1 MKDKI
6 KESSLKRLFRF
17 VIAHWPYL
25 VLSTIAAFFF
35 VIFNSASIWITAT
48 MINNILVDF
57 NDMIIENQR
66 LLSLNDL
73 SMNDRLKL
81 FSNNL
86 LLKETAIKTVS
97 SVCIALIVVFS
108 AKNISLY
115 IKNITLSIVQYRL
128 IRDLRN
134 KLYSHLHYLSLSYF
148 NKNKSGELTAV
159 LVNDIDNMR
168 SSLSIMFQKLFV
180 EPINI
185 LILMSLLFI
194 VSSKLA
200 LIALLIIPVSGF
212 IIFGISHSIRRRSRR
227 SQAQLAGM
235 TSMIAET
242 ISSMRIVKA
251 FATKSF
257 EINRFA
263 KETQKYYRLMIR
275 RDRLR
280 FVSSP
285 VSETFGAS
293 IAALLLYVGARDV
306 LVVESINSED
316 FLRFI
321 LLLFSLFQPLRSL
334 TNVINELQNGLASAD
349 RVFNIMDI
357 ESDIKDSKNAVKI
370 NDLKEKLMFKNVSFS
385 YSNKS
390 ENVLNDI
397 NFSIN
402 KGEIIA
408 LVGPSGAGKSTLV
421 DLIPRFYDT
430 LNGAILIDNQNIKE
444 IEINSLR
451 SLMGIVTQETL
462 LFDDTVKANISY
474 GSDNIPDSEVIDA
487 AKAANAHEFI
497 LKLPD
502 AYDTIIGE
510 RGVSLSGGQ
519 KQRIAIARAIV
530 KNPPILIL
538 DEATSSLDSESESNV
553 QEAIESLMNKR
564 TVIVIAHRLSTVKN
578 ANKILVLDRGKIVQ
592 KGNHEDLINDEGI
605 YKQLHKMQFRT

>member
-1 MKDKI
+1 M
-6 KESSLKRLFRF
+6 KESSLKRLFNF
-17 VIAHWPYL
+17 VLSHWPFL
-25 VLSTIAAFFF
+25 LLSTIAAFFF
-35 VIFNSASIWITAT
+35 VVFNSASIWITAT
-48 MINNILVDF
+48 MINNILIDF
-57 NDMIIENQR
+57 NEMIIENER
-66 LLSLNDL
+66 LKSLNDL
-73 SMNDRLKL
+73 TMNDRLKL
-81 FSNNL
+81 FSNGL
-86 LLKETAIKTVS
+86 LLKDTAINTVS

-134 KLYSHLHYLSLSYF
+134 KLYSHFHYLSLSYF

-168 SSLSIMFQKLFV
+168 NSLSIMFQKLFV

-194 VSSKLA
+194 VSPKLA
-200 LIALLIIPVSGF
+200 SIALLIIPISSV
-212 IIFGISHSIRRRSRR
+212 IIFGISHSIRRRSKR

-242 ISSMRIVKA
+242 IGSMRIVKA

-257 EINRFA
+257 EIKRFA
-263 KETQKYYRLMIR
+263 RETQKYYQLMLR

-285 VSETFGAS
+285 VSETFGAT
-293 IAALLLYVGARDV
+293 IAALLLWVGARDV
-306 LVVESINSED
+306 LVTQSISSED

-321 LLLFSLFQPLRSL
+321 LLLFSLFQPLKNL
-334 TNVINELQNGLASAD
+334 TNVVNELQNGLASAD
-349 RVFNIMDI
+349 RVFAIMDI
-357 ESDIKDSKNAVKI
+357 DSDIKDTNNAVEI
-370 NDLKEKLMFKNVSFS
+370 VDLKESLSFNQVSFS
-385 YSNKS
+385 YGEKNDK
-390 ENVLNDI
+390 VLNNI
-397 NFSIN
+397 NFKIN

-430 LNGAILIDNQNIKE
+430 LDGSIKIDNKNIKE
-444 IEINSLR
+444 LKISSLR
-451 SLMGIVTQETL
+451 SLMGIVTQETF
-462 LFDDTVKANISY
+462 LFDDSVKANIAY
-474 GSDNIPDSEVIDA
+474 GVENISDNQIQEA
-487 AKAANAHEFI
+487 AKAANADNFI
-497 LKLPD
+497 KELPD
-502 AYDTIIGE
+502 GYNTIIGE

-538 DEATSSLDSESESNV
+538 DEATSSLDSESEKHV
-553 QEAIESLMNKR
+553 QSAIENLMNKR
-564 TVIVIAHRLSTVKN
+564 TVIVIAHRLSTVHN
-578 ANKILVLDRGKIVQ
+578 ADKILVLEKGQIVQ
-592 KGNHEDLINDEGI
+592 EGKHEDLVNNEGL

>member
-1 MKDKI
+1 MQ
-6 KESSLKRLFRF
+6 ESSLKRLFKF
-17 VIAHWPYL
+17 VLAHWPFL
-25 VLSTIAAFFF
+25 LLSTCAAFFF
-35 VIFNSASIWITAT
+35 VVFNSASIWITAT
-48 MINNILVDF
+48 MINNILIDF
-57 NDMIIENQR
+57 NQMLIENQK

-73 SMNDRLKL
+73 TMNDRLKL

-86 LLKETAIKTVS
+86 LLKDTAINTVS
-97 SVCIALIVVFS
+97 SVCIALIIVFS
-108 AKNISLY
+108 AKNIFLY
-115 IKNITLSIVQYRL
+115 IKNITLSVVQYKL

-134 KLYSHLHYLSLSYF
+134 KLYSHFHYLSLSYF

-168 SSLSIMFQKLFV
+168 NSLSIMFQKLFV

-185 LILMSLLFI
+185 IILMSLLFI

-200 LIALLIIPVSGF
+200 LIALLIIPISGV
-212 IIFGISHSIRRRSRR
+212 IIFGISNSIRRRSKR

-242 ISSMRIVKA
+242 IGSMRIVKA
-251 FATKSF
+251 FATKGF

-263 KETQKYYRLMIR
+263 SETQKYYKLMLR

-293 IAALLLYVGARDV
+293 IAALLLWVGARDV
-306 LVVESINSED
+306 LVVESISSED

-321 LLLFSLFQPLRSL
+321 LLLFSLFQPLKNL
-334 TNVINELQNGLASAD
+334 TNVVNELQNGLASAD
-349 RVFNIMDI
+349 RVFAIMDTK
-357 ESDIKDSKNAVKI
+357 SDILDSDRAVKI
-370 NDLKEKLMFKNVSFS
+370 SDLDNNIAFNNVSFA
-385 YSNKS
+385 YKK
-390 ENVLNDI
+390 EHEKVLDKI
-397 NFSIN
+397 NFNIN

-430 LNGAILIDNQNIKE
+430 IDGSITIDGIDVKDIK
-444 IEINSLR
+444 INSLR
-451 SLMGIVTQETL
+451 SLMGIVTQETF
-462 LFDDTVKANISY
+462 LFDDSIKANIAY
-474 GSDNIPDSEVIDA
+474 GVDNISDKEIEEA

-497 LKLPD
+497 TELENG
-502 AYDTIIGE
+502 YNTIIGE

-538 DEATSSLDSESESNV
+538 DEATSSLDSESEKHV
-553 QEAIESLMNKR
+553 QSAIENLMNQR
-564 TVIVIAHRLSTVKN
+564 TVFVIAHRLSTVHN
-578 ANKILVLDRGKIVQ
+578 ASKIFVLDNGKIVQ
-592 KGNHEDLINDEGI
+592 EGKHEELVNIDGL
-605 YKQLHKMQFRT
+605 YKQLHKMQFQT

>member
-1 MKDKI
+1 M

-17 VIAHWPYL
+17 VLAHWPFL
-25 VLSTIAAFFF
+25 LLSTLAAFFF

-48 MINNILVDF
+48 MINNILIDF
-57 NDMIIENQR
+57 NEMLVENQR
-66 LLSLNDL
+66 LASLSELT
-73 SMNDRLKL
+73 MNDRLKL
-81 FSNNL
+81 FSNSL
-86 LLKETAIKTVS
+86 LLRDTAISTVS
-97 SVCIALIVVFS
+97 AVCVALIVVFS

-134 KLYSHLHYLSLSYF
+134 KLYSHFHYLSLSYF

-168 SSLSIMFQKLFV
+168 NSLSIMFQKLFV

-185 LILMSLLFI
+185 IILMSLLFI
-194 VSSKLA
+194 VSTKLA
-200 LIALLIIPVSGF
+200 LIALLIIPVSGI
-212 IIFGISHSIRRRSRR
+212 IIFGISHSIRRRSAR

-242 ISSMRIVKA
+242 IGSMRIVKA
-251 FATKSF
+251 FATKGF

-263 KETQKYYRLMIR
+263 KETQKYYKLMIR

-285 VSETFGAS
+285 VSETFGAT
-293 IAALLLYVGARDV
+293 IAALLLWVGARDV
-306 LVVESINSED
+306 LVIESISSED

-321 LLLFSLFQPLRSL
+321 LLLFSLFQPLKNL
-334 TNVINELQNGLASAD
+334 TNVVNELQNGLASAD
-349 RVFNIMDI
+349 RVFAIMDI
-357 ESDIKDSKNAVKI
+357 KSDIQDVDNAFKVKDLNSSLSF
-370 NDLKEKLMFKNVSFS
+370 NDVSFTYGS
-385 YSNKS
+385 KD
-390 ENVLNDI
+390 EKVLNNI
-397 NFSIN
+397 NFKIN
-402 KGEIIA
+402 KGEIFA

-430 LNGAILIDNQNIKE
+430 LSGSIKIDGKDIKDLE
-444 IEINSLR
+444 LKSLR
-451 SLMGIVTQETL
+451 SLMGIVTQETF

-474 GSDNIPDSEVIDA
+474 GLEKISDDEIKDA
-487 AKAANAHEFI
+487 SKAANAHEFI
-497 LKLPD
+497 KKLPD
-502 AYDTIIGE
+502 GYNTIIGE

-538 DEATSSLDSESESNV
+538 DEATSSLDSESEKHV
-553 QEAIESLMNKR
+553 QSAIENLMSER
-564 TVIVIAHRLSTVKN
+564 TVFVIAHRLSTVHN
-578 ANKILVLDRGKIVQ
+578 ANKILVLENGQIVQ
-592 KGNHEDLINDEGI
+592 EGKHDDLINVDGL
-605 YKQLHKMQFRT
+605 YKQLHKMQFQT

>member
-1 MKDKI
+1 M

-17 VIAHWPYL
+17 VLAHWPFL
-25 VLSTIAAFFF
+25 LLSTLAAFFF

-48 MINNILVDF
+48 MINNILIDF
-57 NDMIIENQR
+57 NEMLVENQR
-66 LLSLNDL
+66 LASLSELT
-73 SMNDRLKL
+73 MNDRLKL
-81 FSNNL
+81 FSNSL
-86 LLKETAIKTVS
+86 LLRDTAISTVS
-97 SVCIALIVVFS
+97 AVCVALIVVFS

-134 KLYSHLHYLSLSYF
+134 KLYSHFHYLSLSYF

-168 SSLSIMFQKLFV
+168 NSLSIMFQKLFV

-185 LILMSLLFI
+185 IILMSLLFI
-194 VSSKLA
+194 VSTKLA
-200 LIALLIIPVSGF
+200 LIALLIIPVSGI
-212 IIFGISHSIRRRSRR
+212 IIFGISHSIRRRSAR

-242 ISSMRIVKA
+242 IGSMRIVKA
-251 FATKSF
+251 FANKGF

-263 KETQKYYRLMIR
+263 KETQKYYKLMIR

-285 VSETFGAS
+285 VSETFGAT
-293 IAALLLYVGARDV
+293 IAALLLWVGARDV
-306 LVVESINSED
+306 LVIESISSED

-321 LLLFSLFQPLRSL
+321 LLLFSLFQPLKNL
-334 TNVINELQNGLASAD
+334 TNVVNELQNGLASAD
-349 RVFNIMDI
+349 RVFAIMDI
-357 ESDIKDSKNAVKI
+357 KSDIQDVDNAFKVKDLNSSLSF
-370 NDLKEKLMFKNVSFS
+370 NDVSFT
-385 YSNKS
+385 YGNKD
-390 ENVLNDI
+390 EKVLNNI
-397 NFSIN
+397 NFKIN
-402 KGEIIA
+402 KGEIFA

-430 LNGAILIDNQNIKE
+430 LSGSIKIDGKDIKDLE
-444 IEINSLR
+444 LKSLR
-451 SLMGIVTQETL
+451 SLMGIVTQETF

-474 GSDNIPDSEVIDA
+474 GVENISDDEIKDA
-487 AKAANAHEFI
+487 SKAANAHEFI
-497 LKLPD
+497 KKLPD
-502 AYDTIIGE
+502 GYNTIIGE

-538 DEATSSLDSESESNV
+538 DEATSSLDSESEKHV
-553 QEAIESLMNKR
+553 QSAIENLMSER
-564 TVIVIAHRLSTVKN
+564 TVFVIAHRLSTVHN
-578 ANKILVLDRGKIVQ
+578 ANKILVLENGQIVQ
-592 KGNHEDLINDEGI
+592 EGKHDDLINVDGL
-605 YKQLHKMQFRT
+605 YKQLHKMQFQT

>member
-1 MKDKI
+1 M
-6 KESSLKRLFRF
+6 KESSLKRLFSF
-17 VIAHWPYL
+17 VLAHWPFL
-25 VLSTIAAFFF
+25 LLSTLAAFFF
-35 VIFNSASIWITAT
+35 VVFNSASIWITAT
-48 MINNILVDF
+48 MINNILIDF
-57 NDMIIENQR
+57 NEMIIENER
-66 LLSLNDL
+66 LKSLNDL
-73 SMNDRLKL
+73 TMNDRLKIY
-81 FSNNL
+81 SNGL
-86 LLKETAIKTVS
+86 LLKDTAINTVS

-134 KLYSHLHYLSLSYF
+134 KLYSHFHYLSLSYF

-168 SSLSIMFQKLFV
+168 NSLSIMFQKLFV

-194 VSSKLA
+194 VSPKLA
-200 LIALLIIPVSGF
+200 LIALLIIPISSV
-212 IIFGISHSIRRRSRR
+212 IIFGISHSIRRRSKR

-242 ISSMRIVKA
+242 IGSMRIVKA

-257 EINRFA
+257 EIKRFA
-263 KETQKYYRLMIR
+263 RETQKYYQLMLR

-285 VSETFGAS
+285 VSETFGAT
-293 IAALLLYVGARDV
+293 IAALLLWVGARDV
-306 LVVESINSED
+306 LVTQSISSED

-321 LLLFSLFQPLRSL
+321 LLLFSLFQPLKNL
-334 TNVINELQNGLASAD
+334 TNVVNELQNGLASAD
-349 RVFNIMDI
+349 RVFAIMDI
-357 ESDIKDSKNAVKI
+357 DSDIKDRNNAAEIV
-370 NDLKEKLMFKNVSFS
+370 DLKESLSFNQVSFS
-385 YSNKS
+385 YGEKNDK
-390 ENVLNDI
+390 VLNNI
-397 NFSIN
+397 NFKID

-430 LNGAILIDNQNIKE
+430 LDGSIKIDNKNVKE
-444 IEINSLR
+444 LKISSLR
-451 SLMGIVTQETL
+451 SLMGIVTQETF
-462 LFDDTVKANISY
+462 LFDDSVKANIAY
-474 GSDNIPDSEVIDA
+474 GLENISDNQIEEA
-487 AKAANAHEFI
+487 AKAANADNFI
-497 LKLPD
+497 KELPD
-502 AYDTIIGE
+502 GYNTIIGE

-538 DEATSSLDSESESNV
+538 DEATSSLDSESEKHV
-553 QEAIESLMNKR
+553 QSAIENLMSKR
-564 TVIVIAHRLSTVKN
+564 TVIVIAHRLSTVHN
-578 ANKILVLDRGKIVQ
+578 ADKILVLEKGQIVQ
-592 KGNHEDLINDEGI
+592 EGKHEDLVNNEGL

>member
-1 MKDKI
+1 M

-17 VIAHWPYL
+17 VLAHWPFL
-25 VLSTIAAFFF
+25 LLSTLAAFFF

-48 MINNILVDF
+48 MINNILIDF
-57 NDMIIENQR
+57 NEMLVENQR
-66 LLSLNDL
+66 LVSLSELT
-73 SMNDRLKL
+73 MNDRLKL
-81 FSNNL
+81 FSNSL
-86 LLKETAIKTVS
+86 LLRDTAISTVS
-97 SVCIALIVVFS
+97 AVCVALIVVFS

-134 KLYSHLHYLSLSYF
+134 KLYSHFHYLSLSYF

-168 SSLSIMFQKLFV
+168 NSLSIMFQKLFV

-185 LILMSLLFI
+185 IFLMSLLFI
-194 VSSKLA
+194 VSTKLA
-200 LIALLIIPVSGF
+200 LIALLIIPVSGI
-212 IIFGISHSIRRRSRR
+212 IIFGISHSIRRRSAR

-242 ISSMRIVKA
+242 IGSMRIVKA
-251 FATKSF
+251 FATKGF

-263 KETQKYYRLMIR
+263 KETQKYYKLMIR

-285 VSETFGAS
+285 VSETFGAT
-293 IAALLLYVGARDV
+293 IAALLLWVGARDV
-306 LVVESINSED
+306 LVIESISSED

-321 LLLFSLFQPLRSL
+321 LLLFSLFQPLKNL
-334 TNVINELQNGLASAD
+334 TNVVNELQNGLASAD
-349 RVFNIMDI
+349 RVFAIMDI
-357 ESDIKDSKNAVKI
+357 KSDIQDVDNAFKVKDLNSSLSF
-370 NDLKEKLMFKNVSFS
+370 NDVSFT
-385 YSNKS
+385 YGNKD
-390 ENVLNDI
+390 EKVLNNI
-397 NFSIN
+397 NFKIN
-402 KGEIIA
+402 KGEIFA

-430 LNGAILIDNQNIKE
+430 LSGSIKIDGKDIKDLE
-444 IEINSLR
+444 LKSLR
-451 SLMGIVTQETL
+451 SLMGIVTQETF

-474 GSDNIPDSEVIDA
+474 GVENISDDEIKDA
-487 AKAANAHEFI
+487 SKAANAHEFI
-497 LKLPD
+497 KKLPD
-502 AYDTIIGE
+502 GYNTIIGE

-538 DEATSSLDSESESNV
+538 DEATSSLDSESEKHV
-553 QEAIESLMNKR
+553 QSAIENLMSER
-564 TVIVIAHRLSTVKN
+564 TVFVIAHRLSTVHN
-578 ANKILVLDRGKIVQ
+578 ANKILVLENGQIVQ
-592 KGNHEDLINDEGI
+592 EGKHDDLINVDGL
-605 YKQLHKMQFRT
+605 YKQLHKMQFQT

>member
-1 MKDKI
+1 M
-6 KESSLKRLFRF
+6 KESSLKRLFNF
-17 VIAHWPYL
+17 VLAHWPFL
-25 VLSTIAAFFF
+25 LLSTLAAFFF
-35 VIFNSASIWITAT
+35 VVFNSASIWITAT
-48 MINNILVDF
+48 MINNILIDF
-57 NDMIIENQR
+57 NEMIIENER
-66 LLSLNDL
+66 LKSLNDL
-73 SMNDRLKL
+73 TMNDRLKI
-81 FSNNL
+81 FSNGL
-86 LLKETAIKTVS
+86 LLKDTAINTVS

-134 KLYSHLHYLSLSYF
+134 KLYSHFHYLSLSYF

-168 SSLSIMFQKLFV
+168 NSLSIMFQKLFV

-194 VSSKLA
+194 VSPKLA
-200 LIALLIIPVSGF
+200 LIALLIIPISSV
-212 IIFGISHSIRRRSRR
+212 IIFGISHSIRRRSKR

-242 ISSMRIVKA
+242 IGSMRIVKA

-257 EINRFA
+257 EIKRFA
-263 KETQKYYRLMIR
+263 RETQKYYQLMLR

-285 VSETFGAS
+285 VSETFGAT
-293 IAALLLYVGARDV
+293 IAALLLWVGARDV
-306 LVVESINSED
+306 LVTQSISSED

-321 LLLFSLFQPLRSL
+321 LLLFSLFQPLKNL
-334 TNVINELQNGLASAD
+334 TNVVNELQNGLASAD
-349 RVFNIMDI
+349 RVFAIMDI
-357 ESDIKDSKNAVKI
+357 DSDIKDTNNAAEIV
-370 NDLKEKLMFKNVSFS
+370 DLKESLSFNQVSFS
-385 YSNKS
+385 YGEKNDK
-390 ENVLNDI
+390 VLNNI
-397 NFSIN
+397 NFKIN

-430 LNGAILIDNQNIKE
+430 LDGSIKIDNKNIKE
-444 IEINSLR
+444 LKISSLR
-451 SLMGIVTQETL
+451 SLMGIVTQETF
-462 LFDDTVKANISY
+462 LFDDSVKANIAY
-474 GSDNIPDSEVIDA
+474 GLENISDNQIEEA
-487 AKAANAHEFI
+487 AKAANADDFI
-497 LKLPD
+497 KELPD
-502 AYDTIIGE
+502 GYNTIIGE

-538 DEATSSLDSESESNV
+538 DEATSSLDSESEKHV
-553 QEAIESLMNKR
+553 QSAIENLMSKR
-564 TVIVIAHRLSTVKN
+564 TVIVIAHRLSTVHN
-578 ANKILVLDRGKIVQ
+578 ADKILVLEKGQIVQ
-592 KGNHEDLINDEGI
+592 EGKHEDLVNNEGL

>member
-1 MKDKI
+1 M

-17 VIAHWPYL
+17 VLAHWPFL
-25 VLSTIAAFFF
+25 LLSTLAAFFF

-48 MINNILVDF
+48 MINNILIDF
-57 NDMIIENQR
+57 NEMLVENQR
-66 LLSLNDL
+66 LVSLSELT
-73 SMNDRLKL
+73 MNDRLKL
-81 FSNNL
+81 FSNSL
-86 LLKETAIKTVS
+86 LLRDTAISTVS
-97 SVCIALIVVFS
+97 AVCVALIVVFS

-134 KLYSHLHYLSLSYF
+134 KLYSHFHYLSLSYF

-168 SSLSIMFQKLFV
+168 NSLSIMFQKLFV

-185 LILMSLLFI
+185 IILMSLLFI
-194 VSSKLA
+194 VSTKLA
-200 LIALLIIPVSGF
+200 LIALLIIPVSGI
-212 IIFGISHSIRRRSRR
+212 IIFGISHSIRRRSAR

-242 ISSMRIVKA
+242 IGSMRIVKA
-251 FATKSF
+251 FATKGF

-263 KETQKYYRLMIR
+263 KETQKYYKLMIR

-285 VSETFGAS
+285 VSETFGAT
-293 IAALLLYVGARDV
+293 IAALLLWVGARDV
-306 LVVESINSED
+306 LVIESISSED

-321 LLLFSLFQPLRSL
+321 LLLFSLFQPLKNL
-334 TNVINELQNGLASAD
+334 TNVVNELQNGLASAD
-349 RVFNIMDI
+349 RVFAIMDI
-357 ESDIKDSKNAVKI
+357 KSDIQDVDNAFKVKDLNSSLSF
-370 NDLKEKLMFKNVSFS
+370 NDVSFT
-385 YSNKS
+385 YGNKD
-390 ENVLNDI
+390 EKVLNNI
-397 NFSIN
+397 NFKIN
-402 KGEIIA
+402 KGEIFA

-430 LNGAILIDNQNIKE
+430 LSGSIKIDGKDIKDLE
-444 IEINSLR
+444 LKSLR
-451 SLMGIVTQETL
+451 SLMGIVTQETF

-474 GSDNIPDSEVIDA
+474 GVENISDDEIKDA
-487 AKAANAHEFI
+487 SKAANAHEFI
-497 LKLPD
+497 KKLPD
-502 AYDTIIGE
+502 GYNTIIGE

-538 DEATSSLDSESESNV
+538 DEATSSLDSESEKYV
-553 QEAIESLMNKR
+553 QSAIENLMSER
-564 TVIVIAHRLSTVKN
+564 TVFVIAHRLSTVHN
-578 ANKILVLDRGKIVQ
+578 ANKILVLENGQIVQ
-592 KGNHEDLINDEGI
+592 EGKHDDLINVDGL
-605 YKQLHKMQFRT
+605 YKQLHKMQFQT

>member
-1 MKDKI
+1 M
-6 KESSLKRLFRF
+6 KESSLKRLFKF
-17 VIAHWPYL
+17 VLAHWPFL
-25 VLSTIAAFFF
+25 LLSTLAAFFF

-48 MINNILVDF
+48 MINNILIDF
-57 NDMIIENQR
+57 NEMLVENQR
-66 LLSLNDL
+66 LLNLSEL

-86 LLKETAIKTVS
+86 LLKDTAISTVS
-97 SVCIALIVVFS
+97 AVCVALIVVFS

-134 KLYSHLHYLSLSYF
+134 KLYSHFHYLSLSYF

-168 SSLSIMFQKLFV
+168 NSLSIMFQKLFV

-194 VSSKLA
+194 VSTKLA
-200 LIALLIIPVSGF
+200 LIALLIIPVSGI
-212 IIFGISHSIRRRSRR
+212 IIFGISHSIRRRSAR
-227 SQAQLAGM
+227 SQAQLAGI

-242 ISSMRIVKA
+242 IGSMRIVKA
-251 FATKSF
+251 FANKGF

-263 KETQKYYRLMIR
+263 KETQKYYKLMLR

-285 VSETFGAS
+285 VSETFGAT
-293 IAALLLYVGARDV
+293 IAALLLWVGARDV
-306 LVVESINSED
+306 LVVESISSED

-321 LLLFSLFQPLRSL
+321 LLLFSLFQPLKNL
-334 TNVINELQNGLASAD
+334 TNVVNELQNGLASAD
-349 RVFNIMDI
+349 RVFAIMDI
-357 ESDIKDSKNAVKI
+357 KSDIQDSDNAVEIK
-370 NDLKEKLMFKNVSFS
+370 DLESSLSFKDVSFS
-385 YSNKS
+385 YGDKNKK
-390 ENVLNDI
+390 VLHNI
-397 NFSIN
+397 NFKIN

-430 LNGAILIDNQNIKE
+430 LSGAVKVDGKDIKE
-444 IEINSLR
+444 LKINSLR
-451 SLMGIVTQETL
+451 SLMGIVTQETF
-462 LFDDTVKANISY
+462 LFDDSVKANIAY
-474 GSDNIPDSEVIDA
+474 GVENISDERVKDA

-497 LKLPD
+497 QNLPEG
-502 AYDTIIGE
+502 YDTIIGE

-538 DEATSSLDSESESNV
+538 DEATSSLDSESEKHV
-553 QEAIESLMNKR
+553 QSAIENLMNER
-564 TVIVIAHRLSTVKN
+564 TVFVIAHRLSTVHN
-578 ANKILVLDRGKIVQ
+578 ANKILVLEKGQIVQ
-592 KGNHEDLINDEGI
+592 EGKHDELVNIDGL

>member
-1 MKDKI
+1 M

-17 VIAHWPYL
+17 VLAHWPFL
-25 VLSTIAAFFF
+25 LLSTLAAFFF

-48 MINNILVDF
+48 MINNILIDF
-57 NDMIIENQR
+57 NEMLVENQR
-66 LLSLNDL
+66 LASLSELTI
-73 SMNDRLKL
+73 NDRLKL
-81 FSNNL
+81 FSNSL
-86 LLKETAIKTVS
+86 LLRDTAISTVS
-97 SVCIALIVVFS
+97 AVCVALIVVFS

-134 KLYSHLHYLSLSYF
+134 KLYSHFHYLSLSYF

-168 SSLSIMFQKLFV
+168 NSLSIMFQKLFV

-185 LILMSLLFI
+185 IILMSLLFI
-194 VSSKLA
+194 VSTKLA
-200 LIALLIIPVSGF
+200 LIALLIIPVSGI
-212 IIFGISHSIRRRSRR
+212 IIFGISHSIRRRSAR

-242 ISSMRIVKA
+242 IGSMRIVKA
-251 FATKSF
+251 FATKGF

-263 KETQKYYRLMIR
+263 KETQKYYKLMIR

-285 VSETFGAS
+285 VSETFGAT
-293 IAALLLYVGARDV
+293 IAALLLWVGARDV
-306 LVVESINSED
+306 LVIESISSED

-321 LLLFSLFQPLRSL
+321 LLLFSLFQPLKNL
-334 TNVINELQNGLASAD
+334 TNVVNELQNGLASAD
-349 RVFNIMDI
+349 RVFAIMDI
-357 ESDIKDSKNAVKI
+357 KSDIQDVDNAFKVKDLNSSLSF
-370 NDLKEKLMFKNVSFS
+370 NDVSFT
-385 YSNKS
+385 YGNKD
-390 ENVLNDI
+390 EKVLNNI
-397 NFSIN
+397 NFKIN
-402 KGEIIA
+402 KGEIFA

-430 LNGAILIDNQNIKE
+430 LSGSIKIDGKDIKGLE
-444 IEINSLR
+444 LKSLR
-451 SLMGIVTQETL
+451 SLMGIVTQETF

-474 GSDNIPDSEVIDA
+474 GVENISDDEIKDA
-487 AKAANAHEFI
+487 SKAANAHEFI
-497 LKLPD
+497 RKLPD
-502 AYDTIIGE
+502 GYNTIIGE

-538 DEATSSLDSESESNV
+538 DEATSSLDSESEKHV
-553 QEAIESLMNKR
+553 QSAIENLMSER
-564 TVIVIAHRLSTVKN
+564 TVFVIAHRLSTVHN
-578 ANKILVLDRGKIVQ
+578 ANKILVLENGQIVQ
-592 KGNHEDLINDEGI
+592 EGKHDDLINVDGL
-605 YKQLHKMQFRT
+605 YKQLHKMQFQT

>member
-1 MKDKI
+1 M
-6 KESSLKRLFRF
+6 KESSLKRLFKF
-17 VIAHWPYL
+17 VLAHWPFL
-25 VLSTIAAFFF
+25 LLSTLAAFFF

-48 MINNILVDF
+48 MINNILIDF
-57 NDMIIENQR
+57 NEMLVENQR
-66 LLSLNDL
+66 LSNLSEL

-86 LLKETAIKTVS
+86 LLKDSAISTVS
-97 SVCIALIVVFS
+97 AVCVALIVVFS

-134 KLYSHLHYLSLSYF
+134 KLYSHFHYLSLSYF

-168 SSLSIMFQKLFV
+168 NSLSIMFQKLFV

-185 LILMSLLFI
+185 FILMSLLFI
-194 VSSKLA
+194 VSTKLA
-200 LIALLIIPVSGF
+200 LIALLIIPVSGI
-212 IIFGISHSIRRRSRR
+212 IIFGISHSIRRRSAR
-227 SQAQLAGM
+227 SQAQLAGI

-242 ISSMRIVKA
+242 IGSMRIVKA
-251 FATKSF
+251 FANKGF

-263 KETQKYYRLMIR
+263 KETQKYYKLMLR

-285 VSETFGAS
+285 VSETFGAT
-293 IAALLLYVGARDV
+293 IAALLLWVGARDV
-306 LVVESINSED
+306 LVIESISSED

-321 LLLFSLFQPLRSL
+321 LLLFSLFQPLKNL
-334 TNVINELQNGLASAD
+334 TNVVNELQNGLASAD
-349 RVFNIMDI
+349 RVFAIMDI
-357 ESDIKDSKNAVKI
+357 KSDIQDSDNAIEIKDLESS
-370 NDLKEKLMFKNVSFS
+370 LSFKDVSFS
-385 YSNKS
+385 YGDKNKK
-390 ENVLNDI
+390 VLHNI
-397 NFSIN
+397 NFKIN

-430 LNGAILIDNQNIKE
+430 LSGAVKIDGKDIKE
-444 IEINSLR
+444 LKINSLR
-451 SLMGIVTQETL
+451 SLMGIVTQETF
-462 LFDDTVKANISY
+462 LFDDSVKANIAY
-474 GSDNIPDSEVIDA
+474 GVENISDERVKDA

-497 LKLPD
+497 QNLPEG
-502 AYDTIIGE
+502 YDTIIGE

-538 DEATSSLDSESESNV
+538 DEATSSLDSESEKHV
-553 QEAIESLMNKR
+553 QSAIENLMNER
-564 TVIVIAHRLSTVKN
+564 TVFVIAHRLSTVHN
-578 ANKILVLDRGKIVQ
+578 ANKILVLEKGQIVQ
-592 KGNHEDLINDEGI
+592 EGKHDELVNSDGL

>member
-1 MKDKI
+1 M
-6 KESSLKRLFRF
+6 KESSLKRLFNF
-17 VIAHWPYL
+17 VLAHWPFL
-25 VLSTIAAFFF
+25 LLSTLAAFFF
-35 VIFNSASIWITAT
+35 VVFNSASIWITAT
-48 MINNILVDF
+48 MINNILIDF
-57 NDMIIENQR
+57 NEMIIENER
-66 LLSLNDL
+66 LKSLNDL
-73 SMNDRLKL
+73 TMNDRLKI
-81 FSNNL
+81 FSNGL
-86 LLKETAIKTVS
+86 LLKDTAINTVS

-134 KLYSHLHYLSLSYF
+134 KLYSHFHYLSLSYF

-168 SSLSIMFQKLFV
+168 NSLSIMFQKLFV

-194 VSSKLA
+194 VSPKLA
-200 LIALLIIPVSGF
+200 LIALLIIPISSV
-212 IIFGISHSIRRRSRR
+212 IIFGISHSIRRRSKR

-242 ISSMRIVKA
+242 IGSMRIVKA

-257 EINRFA
+257 EIKRFA
-263 KETQKYYRLMIR
+263 RETQKYYQLMLR

-285 VSETFGAS
+285 VSETFGAT
-293 IAALLLYVGARDV
+293 IAALLLWVGARDV
-306 LVVESINSED
+306 LVTQSISSED

-321 LLLFSLFQPLRSL
+321 LLLFSLFQPLKNL
-334 TNVINELQNGLASAD
+334 TNVVNELQNGLASAD
-349 RVFNIMDI
+349 RVFAIMDI
-357 ESDIKDSKNAVKI
+357 DSDIKDRNNAAEIV
-370 NDLKEKLMFKNVSFS
+370 DLKESLSFNQVSFS
-385 YSNKS
+385 YGEKNDK
-390 ENVLNDI
+390 VLNNI
-397 NFSIN
+397 NFKIN

-430 LNGAILIDNQNIKE
+430 LDGSIKIDNKNIKE
-444 IEINSLR
+444 LKISSLR
-451 SLMGIVTQETL
+451 SLMGIVTQETF
-462 LFDDTVKANISY
+462 LFDDSVKANIAY
-474 GSDNIPDSEVIDA
+474 GLENISDNQIEEA
-487 AKAANAHEFI
+487 AKAANADNFI
-497 LKLPD
+497 KELPD
-502 AYDTIIGE
+502 GYNTIIGE

-538 DEATSSLDSESESNV
+538 DEATSSLDSESEKHV
-553 QEAIESLMNKR
+553 QSAIENLMSKR
-564 TVIVIAHRLSTVKN
+564 TVIVIAHRLSTVHN
-578 ANKILVLDRGKIVQ
+578 ADKILVLEKGQIVQ
-592 KGNHEDLINDEGI
+592 EGKHEDLVNNEGL

>member
-1 MKDKI
+1 M

-17 VIAHWPYL
+17 VLAHWPFL
-25 VLSTIAAFFF
+25 LLSTLAAFFF

-48 MINNILVDF
+48 MINNILIDF
-57 NDMIIENQR
+57 NEMLIENQR
-66 LLSLNDL
+66 LSSLSELT
-73 SMNDRLKL
+73 MNDRLKL
-81 FSNNL
+81 FSNSL
-86 LLKETAIKTVS
+86 LLKDTAISTVS
-97 SVCIALIVVFS
+97 AVCIALIVVFS

-134 KLYSHLHYLSLSYF
+134 KLYSHFHYLSLSYF

-168 SSLSIMFQKLFV
+168 NSLSIMFQKLFV

-185 LILMSLLFI
+185 IILMSLLFI
-194 VSSKLA
+194 VSTKLA
-200 LIALLIIPVSGF
+200 LIALLIIPVSGV
-212 IIFGISHSIRRRSRR
+212 IIFGISHSIRRRSSR

-242 ISSMRIVKA
+242 IGSMRIVKA
-251 FATKSF
+251 FATKGF

-263 KETQKYYRLMIR
+263 KETQKYYKLMLR

-285 VSETFGAS
+285 VSETFGAT
-293 IAALLLYVGARDV
+293 IAALLLWVGARDV
-306 LVVESINSED
+306 LVIESISSED

-321 LLLFSLFQPLRSL
+321 LLLFSLFQPLKNL
-334 TNVINELQNGLASAD
+334 TNVVNELQNGLASAD
-349 RVFNIMDI
+349 RVFRIMDI
-357 ESDIKDSKNAVKI
+357 KSDIQDVNNAVEVD
-370 NDLKEKLMFKNVSFS
+370 DLKNTLSFDNVSFS
-385 YSNKS
+385 YGDEKDK
-390 ENVLNDI
+390 VLNNI
-397 NFSIN
+397 NFQIN
-402 KGEIIA
+402 KGEILA
-408 LVGPSGAGKSTLV
+408 LVGPSGAGKSTLI

-430 LNGAILIDNQNIKE
+430 LSGSIKIDGKDIKE
-444 IEINSLR
+444 LKINSLR

-462 LFDDTVKANISY
+462 LFDDSVKANIAY
-474 GSDNIPDSEVIDA
+474 GVENISDDKIKDA
-487 AKAANAHEFI
+487 AIAANAHEFI
-497 LKLPD
+497 KELPD
-502 AYDTIIGE
+502 GYNTIIGE

-538 DEATSSLDSESESNV
+538 DEATSSLDSESEKHV
-553 QEAIESLMNKR
+553 QSAIENLMSER
-564 TVIVIAHRLSTVKN
+564 TVFVIAHRLSTVHN
-578 ANKILVLDRGKIVQ
+578 ANKILVLENGQIVQ
-592 KGNHEDLINDEGI
+592 EGKHDELVNIEGL

>member
-1 MKDKI
+1 M

-17 VIAHWPYL
+17 VLAHWPFL
-25 VLSTIAAFFF
+25 LLSTLAAFFF

-48 MINNILVDF
+48 MINNILIDF
-57 NDMIIENQR
+57 NEMLVENQR
-66 LLSLNDL
+66 LSSLSELT
-73 SMNDRLKL
+73 MNDRLKL
-81 FSNNL
+81 FSNSL
-86 LLKETAIKTVS
+86 LLKDTAISTVS
-97 SVCIALIVVFS
+97 AVCVALIVVFS

-134 KLYSHLHYLSLSYF
+134 KLYSHFHYLSLSYF

-168 SSLSIMFQKLFV
+168 NSLSIMFQKLFV

-185 LILMSLLFI
+185 IILMSLLFI
-194 VSSKLA
+194 VSTKLA
-200 LIALLIIPVSGF
+200 LIALLIIPVSGI
-212 IIFGISHSIRRRSRR
+212 IIFGISHSIRRRSAR

-242 ISSMRIVKA
+242 IGSMRIVKA
-251 FATKSF
+251 FATKGF

-263 KETQKYYRLMIR
+263 KETQKYYKLMLR

-285 VSETFGAS
+285 VSETFGAT
-293 IAALLLYVGARDV
+293 IAALLLWVGARDV
-306 LVVESINSED
+306 LVIESISSED

-321 LLLFSLFQPLRSL
+321 LLLFSLFQPLKNL
-334 TNVINELQNGLASAD
+334 TNVVNELQNGLASAD
-349 RVFNIMDI
+349 RVFTIMDI
-357 ESDIKDSKNAVKI
+357 KSDIQDVDNALEV
-370 NDLKEKLMFKNVSFS
+370 NDLKNTLSFESVSFS
-385 YSNKS
+385 YGDEKDK
-390 ENVLNDI
+390 VLNNI
-397 NFSIN
+397 NFQIN
-402 KGEIIA
+402 KGEILA

-430 LNGAILIDNQNIKE
+430 LSGSIKIDGKDIKKLK
-444 IEINSLR
+444 INSLR
-451 SLMGIVTQETL
+451 SLMGIVTQETF
-462 LFDDTVKANISY
+462 LFDDSVKANIAY
-474 GSDNIPDSEVIDA
+474 GVENISDDKIKDA
-487 AKAANAHEFI
+487 AIAANAHEFI
-497 LKLPD
+497 KELPD
-502 AYDTIIGE
+502 GYNTIIGE

-538 DEATSSLDSESESNV
+538 DEATSSLDSESEKHV
-553 QEAIESLMNKR
+553 QSAIENLMSER
-564 TVIVIAHRLSTVKN
+564 TVFVIAHRLSTVHN
-578 ANKILVLDRGKIVQ
+578 ANKILVLENGQIVQ
-592 KGNHEDLINDEGI
+592 EGKHDELVNIDGL

>member
-1 MKDKI
+1 M
-6 KESSLKRLFRF
+6 KESSLKRLFNF
-17 VIAHWPYL
+17 VLAHWPFL
-25 VLSTIAAFFF
+25 LLSTIAAFFF
-35 VIFNSASIWITAT
+35 VVFNSASIWITAT
-48 MINNILVDF
+48 MINNILIDF
-57 NDMIIENQR
+57 NEMIIENER
-66 LLSLNDL
+66 LKSLNDL
-73 SMNDRLKL
+73 TMNDRLKL
-81 FSNNL
+81 FSNGL
-86 LLKETAIKTVS
+86 LLKDTAINTVS

-134 KLYSHLHYLSLSYF
+134 KLYSHFHYLSLSYF

-168 SSLSIMFQKLFV
+168 NSLSIMFQKLFV

-194 VSSKLA
+194 VSPKLA
-200 LIALLIIPVSGF
+200 SIALLIIPISSV
-212 IIFGISHSIRRRSRR
+212 IIFGISHSIRRRSKR

-242 ISSMRIVKA
+242 IGSMRIVKA

-257 EINRFA
+257 EIKRFA
-263 KETQKYYRLMIR
+263 RETQKYYQLMLR

-285 VSETFGAS
+285 VSETFGAT
-293 IAALLLYVGARDV
+293 IAALLLWVGARDV
-306 LVVESINSED
+306 LVTQSISSED

-321 LLLFSLFQPLRSL
+321 LLLFSLFQPLKNL
-334 TNVINELQNGLASAD
+334 TNVVNELQNGLASAD
-349 RVFNIMDI
+349 RVFAIMDI
-357 ESDIKDSKNAVKI
+357 DSDIKDTNNAVEI
-370 NDLKEKLMFKNVSFS
+370 VDLKESLSFNQVSFS
-385 YSNKS
+385 YGEKNDK
-390 ENVLNDI
+390 VLNNI
-397 NFSIN
+397 NFKIN

-430 LNGAILIDNQNIKE
+430 LDGSIKIDNKNIKE
-444 IEINSLR
+444 LKISSLR
-451 SLMGIVTQETL
+451 SLMGIVTQETF
-462 LFDDTVKANISY
+462 LFDDSVKANIAY
-474 GSDNIPDSEVIDA
+474 GLENISDNQIQEA
-487 AKAANAHEFI
+487 AKAANADNFI
-497 LKLPD
+497 KELPD
-502 AYDTIIGE
+502 GYNTIIGE

-538 DEATSSLDSESESNV
+538 DEATSSLDSESEKHV
-553 QEAIESLMNKR
+553 QSAIENLMNKR
-564 TVIVIAHRLSTVKN
+564 TVIVIAHRLSTVHN
-578 ANKILVLDRGKIVQ
+578 ADKILVLEKGQIVQ
-592 KGNHEDLINDEGI
+592 EGKHEDLVNNEGL

>member
-1 MKDKI
+1 M

-17 VIAHWPYL
+17 VLAHWPFL
-25 VLSTIAAFFF
+25 LLSTLAAFFF

-48 MINNILVDF
+48 MINNILIDF
-57 NDMIIENQR
+57 NEMLVENQR
-66 LLSLNDL
+66 LSSLSELT
-73 SMNDRLKL
+73 MNDRLKL
-81 FSNNL
+81 FSNSL
-86 LLKETAIKTVS
+86 LLKDTAISTVS
-97 SVCIALIVVFS
+97 AVCVALIVVFS

-134 KLYSHLHYLSLSYF
+134 KLYSHFHYLSLSYF

-168 SSLSIMFQKLFV
+168 NSLSIMFQKLFV

-185 LILMSLLFI
+185 IILMSLLFI
-194 VSSKLA
+194 VSTKLA
-200 LIALLIIPVSGF
+200 LIALLIIPVSGI
-212 IIFGISHSIRRRSRR
+212 IIFGISHSIRRRSAR

-242 ISSMRIVKA
+242 IGSMRIVKA
-251 FATKSF
+251 FATKAF

-263 KETQKYYRLMIR
+263 KETQKYYKLMLR

-285 VSETFGAS
+285 VSETFGAT
-293 IAALLLYVGARDV
+293 IAALLLWVGARDV
-306 LVVESINSED
+306 LVIESISSED

-321 LLLFSLFQPLRSL
+321 LLLFSLFQPLKNL
-334 TNVINELQNGLASAD
+334 TNVVNELQNGLASAD
-349 RVFNIMDI
+349 RVFAIMDI
-357 ESDIKDSKNAVKI
+357 KSDIQDVDNAVEV
-370 NDLKEKLMFKNVSFS
+370 NDLKNTLSFDNVSFS
-385 YSNKS
+385 YGDEKDK
-390 ENVLNDI
+390 VLNNI
-397 NFSIN
+397 NFQIN
-402 KGEIIA
+402 KGEILA

-430 LNGAILIDNQNIKE
+430 LGGSIKIDGKDIKE
-444 IEINSLR
+444 LKINSLR
-451 SLMGIVTQETL
+451 SLMGIVTQETF
-462 LFDDTVKANISY
+462 LFDDSVKANIAY
-474 GSDNIPDSEVIDA
+474 GVENISDDKIKDA
-487 AKAANAHEFI
+487 AIAANAHEFI
-497 LKLPD
+497 KELPNG
-502 AYDTIIGE
+502 YNTIIGE

-538 DEATSSLDSESESNV
+538 DEATSSLDSESEKHV
-553 QEAIESLMNKR
+553 QSAIENLMSER
-564 TVIVIAHRLSTVKN
+564 TVFVIAHRLSTVHN
-578 ANKILVLDRGKIVQ
+578 ANKILVLENGQIVQ
-592 KGNHEDLINDEGI
+592 EGKHDELVNIDGL

>member
-1 MKDKI
+1 M

-17 VIAHWPYL
+17 VLAHWPFL
-25 VLSTIAAFFF
+25 LLSTLAAFFF

-48 MINNILVDF
+48 MINNILIDF
-57 NDMIIENQR
+57 NEMLVENQR
-66 LLSLNDL
+66 LSSLSELT
-73 SMNDRLKL
+73 MNDRLKL
-81 FSNNL
+81 FSNSL
-86 LLKETAIKTVS
+86 LLKDTAISTVS
-97 SVCIALIVVFS
+97 AVCVALIVVFS

-134 KLYSHLHYLSLSYF
+134 KLYSHFHYLSLSYF

-168 SSLSIMFQKLFV
+168 NSLSIMFQKLFV

-185 LILMSLLFI
+185 IILMSLLFI
-194 VSSKLA
+194 VSTKLA
-200 LIALLIIPVSGF
+200 LIALLIIPVSGI
-212 IIFGISHSIRRRSRR
+212 IIFGISHSIRRRSAR

-242 ISSMRIVKA
+242 IGSMRIVKA
-251 FATKSF
+251 FATKGF

-263 KETQKYYRLMIR
+263 KETQKYYKLMLR

-285 VSETFGAS
+285 VSETFGAT
-293 IAALLLYVGARDV
+293 IAALLLWVGARDV
-306 LVVESINSED
+306 LVIESISSED

-321 LLLFSLFQPLRSL
+321 LLLFSLFQPLKNL
-334 TNVINELQNGLASAD
+334 TNVVNELQNGLASAD
-349 RVFNIMDI
+349 RVFAIMDI
-357 ESDIKDSKNAVKI
+357 KSDIQDVDNAVEA
-370 NDLKEKLMFKNVSFS
+370 NDLKKTLSFDNVSFS
-385 YSNKS
+385 YGDEKDK
-390 ENVLNDI
+390 VLNNI
-397 NFSIN
+397 NFQIN
-402 KGEIIA
+402 KGDILA

-430 LNGAILIDNQNIKE
+430 LSGSIKIDGKDIKE
-444 IEINSLR
+444 LKINSLR
-451 SLMGIVTQETL
+451 SLMGIVTQETF
-462 LFDDTVKANISY
+462 LFDDSVKANIAY
-474 GSDNIPDSEVIDA
+474 GVENISDDKIKDA
-487 AKAANAHEFI
+487 AIAANAHEFI
-497 LKLPD
+497 KELPD
-502 AYDTIIGE
+502 GYNTIIGE

-538 DEATSSLDSESESNV
+538 DEATSSLDSESEKHV
-553 QEAIESLMNKR
+553 QSAIENLMSER
-564 TVIVIAHRLSTVKN
+564 TVFVIAHRLSTVHN
-578 ANKILVLDRGKIVQ
+578 ANKILVLENGQIVQ
-592 KGNHEDLINDEGI
+592 EGKHDELVNIDGL

>member
-1 MKDKI
+1 M

-17 VIAHWPYL
+17 VLAHWPFL
-25 VLSTIAAFFF
+25 LLSTLAAFFF

-48 MINNILVDF
+48 MINNILIDF
-57 NDMIIENQR
+57 NEMLVENQR
-66 LLSLNDL
+66 LSSLSELT
-73 SMNDRLKL
+73 MNDRLKL
-81 FSNNL
+81 FSNSL
-86 LLKETAIKTVS
+86 LLKDTAISTVS
-97 SVCIALIVVFS
+97 AVCVALIVVFS

-134 KLYSHLHYLSLSYF
+134 KLYSHFHYLSLSYF

-168 SSLSIMFQKLFV
+168 NSLSIMFQKLFV

-185 LILMSLLFI
+185 IILMSLLFI
-194 VSSKLA
+194 VSTKLA
-200 LIALLIIPVSGF
+200 LIALLIIPVSGI
-212 IIFGISHSIRRRSRR
+212 IIFGISHSIRRRSAR

-242 ISSMRIVKA
+242 IGSMRIVKA
-251 FATKSF
+251 FATKGF

-263 KETQKYYRLMIR
+263 KETQKYYKLMLR

-285 VSETFGAS
+285 VSETFGAT
-293 IAALLLYVGARDV
+293 IAALLLWVGARDV
-306 LVVESINSED
+306 LVIESISSED

-321 LLLFSLFQPLRSL
+321 LLLFSLFQPLKNL
-334 TNVINELQNGLASAD
+334 TNVVNELQNGLASAD
-349 RVFNIMDI
+349 RVFGIMDI
-357 ESDIKDSKNAVKI
+357 KSDIQDVNNAVEVD
-370 NDLKEKLMFKNVSFS
+370 DLKNTLSFDNVSFS
-385 YSNKS
+385 YGDEKDK
-390 ENVLNDI
+390 VLNNI
-397 NFSIN
+397 NFQIN
-402 KGEIIA
+402 KGEILA
-408 LVGPSGAGKSTLV
+408 LVGPSGAGKSTLI

-430 LNGAILIDNQNIKE
+430 LSGSIKIDGKDIKE
-444 IEINSLR
+444 LKINSLR

-462 LFDDTVKANISY
+462 LFDDSVKANIAY
-474 GSDNIPDSEVIDA
+474 GVENISDDKIKDA
-487 AKAANAHEFI
+487 AIAANAHEFI
-497 LKLPD
+497 KELPD
-502 AYDTIIGE
+502 GYNTIIGE

-538 DEATSSLDSESESNV
+538 DEATSSLDSESEKHV
-553 QEAIESLMNKR
+553 QSAIENLMSER
-564 TVIVIAHRLSTVKN
+564 TVFVIAHRLSTVHN
-578 ANKILVLDRGKIVQ
+578 ANKILVLENGQIVQ
-592 KGNHEDLINDEGI
+592 EGKHDELVNIEGL

>member
-1 MKDKI
+1 M

-17 VIAHWPYL
+17 VLAHWPFL
-25 VLSTIAAFFF
+25 LLSTLAAFFF

-48 MINNILVDF
+48 MINNILIDF
-57 NDMIIENQR
+57 NEMLVENQR
-66 LLSLNDL
+66 LASLSELT
-73 SMNDRLKL
+73 MNDRLKL
-81 FSNNL
+81 FSNSL
-86 LLKETAIKTVS
+86 LLRDTAISTVS
-97 SVCIALIVVFS
+97 AVCVALIVVFS

-134 KLYSHLHYLSLSYF
+134 KLYSHFHYLSLSYF

-168 SSLSIMFQKLFV
+168 NSLSIMFQKLFV

-185 LILMSLLFI
+185 IILMSLLFI
-194 VSSKLA
+194 VSTKLA
-200 LIALLIIPVSGF
+200 LIALLIIPVSGI
-212 IIFGISHSIRRRSRR
+212 IIFGISHSIRRRSAR

-242 ISSMRIVKA
+242 IGSMRIVKA
-251 FATKSF
+251 FATKGF

-263 KETQKYYRLMIR
+263 KETQKYYKLMIR

-285 VSETFGAS
+285 VSETFGAT
-293 IAALLLYVGARDV
+293 IAALLLWVGARDV
-306 LVVESINSED
+306 LVIESISSED

-321 LLLFSLFQPLRSL
+321 LLLFSLFQPLKNL
-334 TNVINELQNGLASAD
+334 TNVVNELQNGLASAD
-349 RVFNIMDI
+349 RVFAIMDI
-357 ESDIKDSKNAVKI
+357 KSDIQDVDNAFKVKDLNSSLSF
-370 NDLKEKLMFKNVSFS
+370 NDVSFT
-385 YSNKS
+385 YGNKD
-390 ENVLNDI
+390 EKVLNNI
-397 NFSIN
+397 NFKIN
-402 KGEIIA
+402 KGEIFA

-430 LNGAILIDNQNIKE
+430 LSGSIKIDGKDIKDLE
-444 IEINSLR
+444 LKSLR
-451 SLMGIVTQETL
+451 SLMGIVTQETF

-474 GSDNIPDSEVIDA
+474 GVENISDDEIEDA
-487 AKAANAHEFI
+487 SKAANAHEFI
-497 LKLPD
+497 QKLPD
-502 AYDTIIGE
+502 EYNTIIGE

-538 DEATSSLDSESESNV
+538 DEATSSLDSESEKHV
-553 QEAIESLMNKR
+553 QSAIENLMSER
-564 TVIVIAHRLSTVKN
+564 TVFVIAHRLSTVHN
-578 ANKILVLDRGKIVQ
+578 ANKILVLENGQIVQ
-592 KGNHEDLINDEGI
+592 EGKHDDLINVDGL
-605 YKQLHKMQFRT
+605 YKQLHKMQFQT

>member
-1 MKDKI
+1 M

-17 VIAHWPYL
+17 VLAHWPFL
-25 VLSTIAAFFF
+25 LLSTLAAFFF

-48 MINNILVDF
+48 MINNILIDF
-57 NDMIIENQR
+57 NEMLVENQR
-66 LLSLNDL
+66 LVSLSELT
-73 SMNDRLKL
+73 MNDRLKL
-81 FSNNL
+81 FSNSL
-86 LLKETAIKTVS
+86 LLRDTAISTVS
-97 SVCIALIVVFS
+97 AVCVALIVVFS

-134 KLYSHLHYLSLSYF
+134 KLYSHFHYLSLSYF

-168 SSLSIMFQKLFV
+168 NSLSIMFQKLFV

-185 LILMSLLFI
+185 IILMSLLFI
-194 VSSKLA
+194 VSTKLA
-200 LIALLIIPVSGF
+200 LIALLIIPVSGI
-212 IIFGISHSIRRRSRR
+212 IIFGISHSIRRRSAR

-242 ISSMRIVKA
+242 IGSMRIVKA
-251 FATKSF
+251 FATKGF

-263 KETQKYYRLMIR
+263 KETQKYYKLMIR

-285 VSETFGAS
+285 VSETFGAT
-293 IAALLLYVGARDV
+293 IAALLLWVGARDV
-306 LVVESINSED
+306 LVIESISSED

-321 LLLFSLFQPLRSL
+321 LLLFSLFQPLKNL
-334 TNVINELQNGLASAD
+334 TNVVNELQNGLASAD
-349 RVFNIMDI
+349 RVFAIMDI
-357 ESDIKDSKNAVKI
+357 KSDIQDVDNAFKVKDLNSSLSF
-370 NDLKEKLMFKNVSFS
+370 NDVSFT
-385 YSNKS
+385 YGNKD
-390 ENVLNDI
+390 EKVLNNI
-397 NFSIN
+397 NFKIN
-402 KGEIIA
+402 KGEIFA

-430 LNGAILIDNQNIKE
+430 LSGSIKIDGKDIKE
-444 IEINSLR
+444 LELKSLR
-451 SLMGIVTQETL
+451 SLMGIVTQETF

-474 GSDNIPDSEVIDA
+474 GVENISDDEIKDA
-487 AKAANAHEFI
+487 SKAANAHEFI
-497 LKLPD
+497 KKLPD
-502 AYDTIIGE
+502 GYNTIIGE

-538 DEATSSLDSESESNV
+538 DEATSSLDSESEKHV
-553 QEAIESLMNKR
+553 QSAIENLMSER
-564 TVIVIAHRLSTVKN
+564 TVFVIAHRLSTVHN
-578 ANKILVLDRGKIVQ
+578 ANKILVLENGQIVQ
-592 KGNHEDLINDEGI
+592 EGKHDDLINVDGL
-605 YKQLHKMQFRT
+605 YKQLHKMQFQT

>member
-1 MKDKI
+1 M
-6 KESSLKRLFRF
+6 KESSLKRLFNF
-17 VIAHWPYL
+17 VLAHWPFL
-25 VLSTIAAFFF
+25 LLSTLAAFFF
-35 VIFNSASIWITAT
+35 VVFNSASIWITAT
-48 MINNILVDF
+48 MINNILIDF
-57 NDMIIENQR
+57 NEMIIENER
-66 LLSLNDL
+66 LKSLNDL
-73 SMNDRLKL
+73 TMNDRLKIY
-81 FSNNL
+81 SNGL
-86 LLKETAIKTVS
+86 LLKDTAINTVS

-134 KLYSHLHYLSLSYF
+134 KLYSHFHYLSLSYF

-168 SSLSIMFQKLFV
+168 NSLSIMFQKLFV

-194 VSSKLA
+194 VSPKLA
-200 LIALLIIPVSGF
+200 LIALLIIPISSV
-212 IIFGISHSIRRRSRR
+212 IIFGISHSIRRRSKR

-242 ISSMRIVKA
+242 IGSMRIVKA

-257 EINRFA
+257 EIKRFA
-263 KETQKYYRLMIR
+263 RETQKYYQLMLR

-285 VSETFGAS
+285 VSETFGAT
-293 IAALLLYVGARDV
+293 IAALLLWVGARDV
-306 LVVESINSED
+306 LVTQSISSED

-321 LLLFSLFQPLRSL
+321 LLLFSLFQPLKNL
-334 TNVINELQNGLASAD
+334 TNVVNELQNGLASAD
-349 RVFNIMDI
+349 RVFAIMDI
-357 ESDIKDSKNAVKI
+357 DSDIKDRNNAAEIV
-370 NDLKEKLMFKNVSFS
+370 DLKESLSFNQVSFS
-385 YSNKS
+385 YGEKNDK
-390 ENVLNDI
+390 VLNNI
-397 NFSIN
+397 NFKIN

-430 LNGAILIDNQNIKE
+430 LDGSIKIDNKNIKE
-444 IEINSLR
+444 LKISSLR
-451 SLMGIVTQETL
+451 SLMGIVTQETF
-462 LFDDTVKANISY
+462 LFDDSVKANIAY
-474 GSDNIPDSEVIDA
+474 GLENISDNQIEEA
-487 AKAANAHEFI
+487 AKAANADNFI
-497 LKLPD
+497 KELPD
-502 AYDTIIGE
+502 GYNTIIGE

-538 DEATSSLDSESESNV
+538 DEATSSLDSESEKHV
-553 QEAIESLMNKR
+553 QSAIENLMSKR
-564 TVIVIAHRLSTVKN
+564 TVIVIAHRLSTVHN
-578 ANKILVLDRGKIVQ
+578 ADKILVLEKGQIVQ
-592 KGNHEDLINDEGI
+592 EGKHEDLVNNEGL

>member
-1 MKDKI
+1 M

-17 VIAHWPYL
+17 VLAHWPFL
-25 VLSTIAAFFF
+25 LLSTLAAFFF

-48 MINNILVDF
+48 MINNILIDF
-57 NDMIIENQR
+57 NEMLVENQR
-66 LLSLNDL
+66 LVSLSELT
-73 SMNDRLKL
+73 MNDRLKL
-81 FSNNL
+81 FSNSL
-86 LLKETAIKTVS
+86 LLRDTAISTVS
-97 SVCIALIVVFS
+97 AVCVALILVFS

-134 KLYSHLHYLSLSYF
+134 KLYSHFHYLSLSYF

-168 SSLSIMFQKLFV
+168 NSLSIMFQKLFV

-185 LILMSLLFI
+185 IILMSLLFI
-194 VSSKLA
+194 VSTKLA
-200 LIALLIIPVSGF
+200 LIALLIIPVSGI
-212 IIFGISHSIRRRSRR
+212 IIFGISHSIRRRSAR

-242 ISSMRIVKA
+242 IGSMRIVKA
-251 FATKSF
+251 FATKGF

-263 KETQKYYRLMIR
+263 KETQKYYKLMIR

-285 VSETFGAS
+285 VSETFGAT
-293 IAALLLYVGARDV
+293 IAALLLWVGARDV
-306 LVVESINSED
+306 LVIESISSED

-321 LLLFSLFQPLRSL
+321 LLLFSLFQPLKNL
-334 TNVINELQNGLASAD
+334 TNVVNELQNGLASAD
-349 RVFNIMDI
+349 RVFAIMDI
-357 ESDIKDSKNAVKI
+357 KSDIQDVDNAFKVKDLNSSLSF
-370 NDLKEKLMFKNVSFS
+370 NDVSFT
-385 YSNKS
+385 YGNKD
-390 ENVLNDI
+390 EKVLNNI
-397 NFSIN
+397 NFKIN
-402 KGEIIA
+402 KGEIFA

-430 LNGAILIDNQNIKE
+430 MSGSIKIDGKDIKDLE
-444 IEINSLR
+444 LKSLR
-451 SLMGIVTQETL
+451 SIMGIVTQETF

-474 GSDNIPDSEVIDA
+474 GVENISDDEIKDA
-487 AKAANAHEFI
+487 SKAANAHEFI
-497 LKLPD
+497 RKLPD
-502 AYDTIIGE
+502 GYNTIIGE

-538 DEATSSLDSESESNV
+538 DEATSSLDSESEKHV
-553 QEAIESLMNKR
+553 QSAIENLMSER
-564 TVIVIAHRLSTVKN
+564 TVFVIAHRLSTVHN
-578 ANKILVLDRGKIVQ
+578 ANRILVLENGQIVQ
-592 KGNHEDLINDEGI
+592 EGKHDDLINVDGL
-605 YKQLHKMQFRT
+605 YKQLHKMQFQT